1 MSRDSRIGVRF
12 VDAGESCLVVELG
25 DRIDVALNLQVHAL
39 CLAVQ
44 RAGLAGIQEAVP
56 TYRSLAIYYD
66 PLRIGRGALKENI
79 DVLLCS
85 TLDQVEHRSRVVEIP
100 TVYGGEY
107 GPDLEFVAHHTGLSE
122 DEVVRLHTEPL
133 YHVYMLGFTGGFPYL
148 GGLSERLS
156 VPRLHTPRLKVPAGS
171 IGIAGTQ
178 TGVYPLESPGGWRII
193 GCTSLCLFDASRQ
206 VPTPILPGDKVRFV
220 RIPQRESQERAT
232 GARH

>member
-1 MSRDSRIGVRF
+1 VSRDSRIGVRF
-12 VDAGESCLVVELG
+12 IDAGESCLVVELG
-25 DRIDVALNLQVHAL
+25 DRINVALNLQVHAL
-39 CLAVQ
+39 CLAVE
-44 RAGLAGIQEAVP
+44 RAGLAGVQEAVP

-79 DVLLCS
+79 DALLCL

-100 TVYGGEY
+100 TVYGGVY
-107 GPDLEFVAHHTGLSE
+107 GPDLEFVARHTGLSE
-122 DEVVRLHTEPL
+122 DEVIRLHTEPL

-156 VPRLHTPRLKVPAGS
+156 VPRFHTPRLKVPAGS
-171 IGIAGTQ
+171 VGIAGTQ

-193 GCTSLCLFDASRQ
+193 GRTSLCLFDASLQ

-220 RIPQRESQERAT
+220 QIPQRESEETAT
-232 GARH
+232 AARH

>member
-1 MSRDSRIGVRF
+1 
-12 VDAGESCLVVELG
+12 
-25 DRIDVALNLQVHAL
+25 
-39 CLAVQ
+39 LAVQ

-79 DVLLCS
+79 DALLCV

-193 GCTSLCLFDASRQ
+193 GRTSLCLFDASRQ

>member
-79 DVLLCS
+79 DELLCS

>member
-1 MSRDSRIGVRF
+1 MSRDARIGVRF
-12 VDAGESCLVVELG
+12 VDTGESCLVVELG
-25 DRIDVALNLQVHAL
+25 DRINVALNLQVHAL
-39 CLAVQ
+39 CLSVE
-44 RAGLAGIQEAVP
+44 RAGLVGVQEAVP

-79 DVLLCS
+79 DELLCS

-107 GPDLEFVAHHTGLSE
+107 GPDLEFVARHTSLSE
-122 DEVVRLHTEPL
+122 DEVIRLHTEPL

-156 VPRLHTPRLKVPAGS
+156 IPRLHTPRLKVPAGS
-171 IGIAGTQ
+171 VGIAGTQ

-193 GCTSLCLFDASRQ
+193 GRTSLCLFDPSRQ
-206 VPTPILPGDKVRFV
+206 IPTPILPGDKVRFV
-220 RIPQRESQERAT
+220 QIPQREFQETAT
-232 GARH
+232 AARH